1 MTPPNLLTYFTE
13 DERNSLCA
21 DGWVLMQYKTI
32 RAAAKDEFTEQRSR
46 FIGRIAPVTTEDE
59 ATAFLAGVKAQE
71 RDARHNVFAYVLQN
85 GVRRCSDDGEPSG
98 TGGVPSLEVLV
109 REGLCDV
116 AVVITRYFGGILL
129 GAGGLVR
136 AYSHAAKLAVDAA
149 DAVIISECRVLR
161 LEMAYPFYGGVQRV
175 LPRYN
180 ARVQDSDFGAAVRL
194 DVLIRAERA
203 QAFTDEI
210 IELGAGS
217 IPVTEHSVCFTE
229 LE

>member
-1 MTPPNLLTYFTE
+1 MTPPNLLTHFCT
-13 DERNSLCA
+13 DR
-21 DGWVLMQYKTI
+21 WVDMQYKTI
-32 RAAAKDEFTEQRSR
+32 RAPAQDEFVEQRSR

-59 ATAFLAGVKAQE
+59 CAAFIAGVKAQE

-98 TGGVPSLEVLV
+98 TGGVPALEVLV

-116 AVVITRYFGGILL
+116 AMVITRYFGGILL

-136 AYSHAAKLAVDAA
+136 AYSHAAKLVVDAA
-149 DAVIISECRVLR
+149 DVVIISECRVLR

-194 DVLIRAERA
+194 DVLIRAERV
-203 QAFTDEI
+203 QAFADEI
-210 IELGAGS
+210 TELGAGG
-217 IPVTEHSVCFTE
+217 IPVTQLAVVFRE

>member
-1 MTPPNLLTYFTE
+1 
-13 DERNSLCA
+13 
-21 DGWVLMQYKTI
+21 MQYKTI
-32 RAAAKDEFTEQRSR
+32 RVGAKDEFVEQRSR

-59 ATAFLAGVKAQE
+59 ATAFIGSVKAQE
-71 RDARHNVFAYVLQN
+71 RDARHNVFAYVLKN

-98 TGGVPSLEVLV
+98 TGGVPALEVLV

-194 DVLIRAERA
+194 DVLIRAERV
-203 QAFTDEI
+203 QAFADEI
-210 IELGAGS
+210 IELGAGC
-217 IPVTEHSVCFTE
+217 IPVTELSTVFSE